1 MNNHVVIMAGGIGS
15 RFWPMSTPE
24 CPKQF
29 IDILGCGKTLIQLTV
44 ERFGNV
50 CPQENMWVVT
60 SEKYIDTIREQLPGI
75 PESNI
80 LAEPCPRN
88 TAPCIAYACW
98 KIKKKYPEANIVVTP
113 SDQVVIDTTEFRRV
127 IEKALLFTDKS
138 SAIITL
144 GIKPARP
151 ETGYGY
157 IQIAEA
163 AGDNFY
169 KVKTFTE
176 KPELE
181 LAKVFVES
189 GEFYWNS
196 GLFMWNVNTI
206 IKANEAL
213 LPELTSKLAPGK
225 DVYGTVQEK
234 QFIDENFPACPNV
247 SIDFGIMEKADNVY
261 VSLGDFGWSDLG
273 TWGSLYDLSP
283 KDEAGNVAL
292 KCKSLIYNS
301 KDNIVVLPDNK
312 LAVIDGLEGYLIA
325 ESDNVLLICK
335 KDEEHTIR
343 KYVNDAQIKTGRGIQ
358 FKLKIKG

>member
-157 IQIAEA
+157 IA
-163 AGDNFY
+163 AGEPITRDKEIFHVEAF
-169 KVKTFTE
+169 KE
-176 KPELE
+176 KPDKETAE
-181 LAKVFVES
+181 KYLA
-189 GEFYWNS
+189 
-196 GLFMWNVNTI
+196 
-206 IKANEAL
+206 
-213 LPELTSKLAPGK
+213 
-225 DVYGTVQEK
+225 
-234 QFIDENFPACPNV
+234 
-247 SIDFGIMEKADNVY
+247 
-261 VSLGDFGWSDLG
+261 
-273 TWGSLYDLSP
+273 
-283 KDEAGNVAL
+283 AGNYFWNAGI
-292 KCKSLIYNS
+292 CTGDSS
-301 KDNIVVLPDNK
+301 DFRPD
-312 LAVIDGLEGYLIA
+312 I
-325 ESDNVLLICK
+325 SRLLYRTRGRK
-335 KDEEHTIR
+335 REEAIPHCR
-343 KYVNDAQIKTGRGIQ
+343 KYLDRLCSDGKSGRDLCITYPNRVVGLRYLGSITH
-358 FKLKIKG
+358 FVAKR